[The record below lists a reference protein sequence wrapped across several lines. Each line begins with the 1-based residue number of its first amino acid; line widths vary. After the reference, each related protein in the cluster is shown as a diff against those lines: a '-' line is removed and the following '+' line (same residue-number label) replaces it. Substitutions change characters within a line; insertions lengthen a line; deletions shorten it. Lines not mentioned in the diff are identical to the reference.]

1 MKVNELCLRRAVS
14 AIMNDMG
21 IIRGN
26 AGRVIVRDAIM
37 YSVLHEDFEIYP
49 QIKEVY
55 VEIGKKYYPDD
66 NDDEKIYY
74 KVEHTC
80 RRAIESTYNKSPHT
94 EMWDKMFD
102 GYKPSA
108 SEFVRT
114 CADMIVDGEILIDE
128 TSEKFINLNEEMKRY
143 ISSEVRQAIRDF
155 FHDCLN
161 K

>member
-1 MKVNELCLRRAVS
+1 MKVNKLCLRRAVS
-14 AIMNDMG
+14 RIMNDMG
-21 IIRGN
+21 VVRGTV
-26 AGRVIVRDAIM
+26 GRVLVRDSIM

-55 VEIGKKYYPDD
+55 IEIGKKYYSDN
-66 NDDEKIYY
+66 NDDEKLYY

-94 EMWDKMFD
+94 EMWDKTFS

-108 SEFVRT
+108 SEFIRT

-128 TSEKFINLNEEMKRY
+128 SADKFVNLSEEMKIY
-143 ISSEVRQAIRDF
+143 ISSEVRKAIREF
-155 FHDCLN
+155 FHGCLD